1 MLMFKSVFLLPVFVA
16 TVFYIS
22 THPTTSHHFSSQ
34 SQTIEPGAWQLNE
47 YLPFLKNKRI
57 GVFAN
62 HTSTIG
68 TAHLVDT
75 LKKMGFHISKI
86 FSPEHGFRG
95 TEAAGIKVNSE
106 KDVATGIEIVSLY
119 GKKNKPSSLDLQ
131 NIDVLLFDIQDV
143 GVRFYTYISSL
154 QYFMEAALENKK
166 PLIILDRPNPLG
178 FYIDGP
184 VLAPAYK
191 SFIGMQPVPVVYGM
205 TIAEYAKM
213 LVGEGWL
220 SKPAMKAY
228 QQNNALLR
236 IVRCKNYT
244 HASHYELPIAPSP
257 NLNSM
262 NSIYW
267 YPTTCFFEGTVLSEG
282 RGTPAPFQ
290 MVGHPQLPDT
300 LFSFIPK
307 SMPAAPHPKWE
318 NQVCYGWNLTVLPA
332 PQKIEISLWL
342 KAYQLFPNK
351 DSFFLIPSTLKPNAY
366 FFNKLAGNN
375 VLMKQIQEE
384 KAESEI
390 RKSWQPALQHFQTIR
405 KKYLL
410 YTDFL

>member
-1 MLMFKSVFLLPVFVA
+1 MLMLKNFLLLPVFLSI
-16 TVFYIS
+16 VFYIS
-22 THPTTSHHFSSQ
+22 TYTLYRHIPVKHQ
-34 SQTIEPGAWQLNE
+34 NIEPGAWQLHE

-68 TAHLVDT
+68 STHLVDT
-75 LKKMGFHISKI
+75 LKKMGIHIATI

-95 TEAAGIKVNSE
+95 TEAAGIKVTSE
-106 KDVATGIEIVSLY
+106 KDAATGIDIISLY
-119 GKKNKPSSLDLQ
+119 GKKNKPSSFDLQ
-131 NIDVLLFDIQDV
+131 NIDVLLFDVQDV

-184 VLAPAYK
+184 VLDTAYK
-191 SFIGMQPVPVVYGM
+191 SFIGMQPIPVVYGM

-213 LVGEGWL
+213 LVGEAWI
-220 SKPAMKAY
+220 SKQAVEAY
-228 QQNNALLR
+228 QQNNSLLH

-244 HASHYELPIAPSP
+244 HSSHYELPIAPSP
-257 NLNSM
+257 NLSSM

-282 RGTPAPFQ
+282 RGTQAPFQ
-290 MVGHPQLPDT
+290 IIGHPQLPDT

-307 SMPAAPHPKWE
+307 SVPAAPHPKWE
-318 NQVCYGWNLTVLPA
+318 NQICYGWNLTALPA
-332 PQKIEISLWL
+332 PQQIDISLWL
-342 KAYQLFPNK
+342 KAYQLFPKK
-351 DSFFLIPSTLKPNAY
+351 DSFFLIPSTKKPNAY

-384 KAESEI
+384 KTEMEI
-390 RKSWQPALQHFQTIR
+390 RKSWQPALQHFKIIR